1 MPHME
6 DSFGIL
12 ILYTYFVIL
21 LSWNEIFRSQ
31 ITLFHLMEYLF

>member
-1 MPHME
+1 MPDME

-21 LSWNEIFRSQ
+21 FCSNEIFRSL
-31 ITLFHLMEYLF
+31 ITLLPLMEYSL